1 MALTKKQKEITDFLE
16 SLVGQRFNMETLTKE
31 LSKAFDEEIEAEI
44 VNDDDETNTL
54 TDWNIMFNIEKEDIF
69 GYFDIYMLKMRNS
82 NLDGS
87 TFYVTEVG
95 YEFQ

>member
-1 MALTKKQKEITDFLE
+1 MALTKKQKEIVDFLE

-44 VNDDDETNTL
+44 VNDEDETNTL
-54 TDWNIMFNIEKEDIF
+54 SDWNIMFDSENEDTF

-87 TFYVTEVG
+87 TFYVTEIG
-95 YEFQ
+95 YEFE

>member
-1 MALTKKQKEITDFLE
+1 MALTKKQKEIVDFLE
-16 SLVGQRFNMETLTKE
+16 SLVGQRFNMETLSKE